1 MRPGFDVYLDC
12 SLAELAMM
20 IEASK
25 RLSKKERKL
34 SKQQK
39 LKKLIAL
46 ANVKRKELLKAEKQ
60 NSEAQNEQ
68 SYSKNLEIVNEVDK
82 DLVEVGT

>member
-1 MRPGFDVYLDC
+1 
-12 SLAELAMM
+12 MM